1 MKKFMIPEGMRDLIL
16 GECSM
21 KRKLQFDLE
30 EIFES
35 FGYKEI
41 VTPSIEYFR
50 TYLTGLESIKDEQMY
65 KFLDY
70 RGRIMTMRM
79 DMTVPIAR
87 VVATRMKDQP
97 LPLRFRYCANVYK
110 INESFA
116 GKLNEVTD
124 CGVELIGQT
133 AEESDLEILVCA
145 LEAMESMKQESYTL
159 ELGDVNF
166 FHGACS
172 DLKITDEERI
182 KLADLVDKKSIAQL
196 EEYLDNLRI
205 DYKVK
210 EFFLKLPWM
219 CGDVTI
225 LDEVLPYCFNS
236 KLRKTVENLRKT
248 YMQLKE
254 LGYEKNIT
262 FDLGKIPHL
271 TYYTGILFEGFI
283 EGSGTSVLSGGR
295 YDTLL
300 EKFGTPMP
308 AIGFSVKLDY
318 VLPVL
323 KADKTGK
330 QTVVMH
336 YPGKLKVEALKQAA
350 ELRATHRVELKQDE
364 FCNSVEVKGVAR

>member
-1 MKKFMIPEGMRDLIL
+1 MKKFMIPEGTRDLIL

-21 KRKLQFDLE
+21 KRTLQHNLEKIFD
-30 EIFES
+30 S
-35 FGYKEI
+35 YGYKEI

-50 TYLTGLESIKDEQMY
+50 TYLTGLESIRDEQMY

-133 AEESDLEILVCA
+133 SEESDLEVLVCA

-172 DLKITDEERI
+172 DLNLTEEEQG
-182 KLADLVDKKSIAQL
+182 KLANLVDKKSIAQL
-196 EEYLDNLRI
+196 KEYLDDLRLNE
-205 DYKVK
+205 KAK
-210 EFFLKLPWM
+210 AFFLQLPWM
-219 CGDVTI
+219 CGDVTT
-225 LDEVLPYCFNS
+225 LDEVIPYCFNS
-236 KLRKTVENLRKT
+236 RLRKTVENLRKI

-323 KADKTGK
+323 KQENNDKP
-330 QTVVMH
+330 TVVMH
-336 YPGKLKVEALKQAA
+336 YPGKLKVEAIKQAA
-350 ELRATHRVELKQDE
+350 DLRKTHKVELIQDE
-364 FCNSVEVKGVAR
+364 FCNTVEIKGDIL

>member
-1 MKKFMIPEGMRDLIL
+1 MKKFMIPEGTRDLIL

-21 KRKLQFDLE
+21 KRKLQHDLE
-30 EIFES
+30 EIFDS
-35 FGYKEI
+35 YGYKEI

-50 TYLTGLESIKDEQMY
+50 TYLTGLESVRDEQMY

-87 VVATRMKDQP
+87 VVATRMKEQP

-124 CGVELIGQT
+124 CGIELIGQT
-133 AEESDLEILVCA
+133 AEESDLEMLVCA
-145 LEAMESMKQESYTL
+145 LEAMESMKQDSYTL
-159 ELGDVNF
+159 EIGDVNF

-172 DLKITDEERI
+172 DLNLREEERG

-196 EEYLDNLRI
+196 KEYLDELRL
-205 DYKVK
+205 DEKAK
-210 EFFLKLPWM
+210 AFFLQLPWM
-219 CGDVTI
+219 CGDVTT
-225 LDEVLPYCFNS
+225 LDEVIPYCFNS
-236 KLRKTVENLRKT
+236 RLRKTVENLRKI

-323 KADKTGK
+323 KTIDTEKK
-330 QTVVMH
+330 TVVMH
-336 YPGKLKVEALKQAA
+336 YPGKLKVEAIKQAA
-350 ELRATHRVELKQDE
+350 ELRKTHKVELIQDE
-364 FCNSVEVKGVAR
+364 FCNTVEIKGDIL